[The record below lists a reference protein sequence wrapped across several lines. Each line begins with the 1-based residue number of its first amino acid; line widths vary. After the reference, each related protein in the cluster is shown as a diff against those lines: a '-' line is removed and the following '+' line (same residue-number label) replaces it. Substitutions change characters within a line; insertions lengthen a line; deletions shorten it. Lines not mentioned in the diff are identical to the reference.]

1 MSRSAYDPLVE
12 LIDHVRRL
20 RVLVALDDTGSFSA
34 AARRLG
40 MTQSAASQHIGA
52 LERNLDLTL
61 VDRQTR
67 PVQLSEVGL
76 RLAHHGRLLQR
87 LLELAEQEVLELAG
101 RRDLRLR
108 LAAFPSALTTF
119 VPAALKQFRRQRPD
133 VVLSL
138 VDGHM
143 PELVGML
150 DAGEVDL
157 AITYGRVDDPIR
169 ADHDV
174 LRDDVYRVV
183 LPRGHRLARRDAVRL
198 RDLADD
204 PWVGSRSEGGWFRIV
219 SDACRAEGFTPKVA
233 LTTDDYLTVQA
244 MVASTL
250 GVAVIPG
257 LAVRPS
263 RQVAA
268 LPIAGRPVVRRMW
281 VVRRPGLARAP
292 ATRELVSALAAAAR
306 AWT

>member
-1 MSRSAYDPLVE
+1 MSQ
-12 LIDHVRRL
+12 VRRI

-40 MTQSAASQHIGA
+40 MTQSAVSQQITA
-52 LERNLDLTL
+52 LERDLDLTL
-61 VDRQTR
+61 VDREIR
-67 PVQLSEVGL
+67 PAQLTEVGL

-87 LLELAEQEVLELAG
+87 LLDLAEQEVLEIAG

-108 LAAFPSALTTF
+108 LGAFPSALTTF
-119 VPAALKQFRRQRPD
+119 VPAALKQFRRRRPH
-133 VVLSL
+133 VILSL

-143 PELVGML
+143 PELVRLL

-157 AITYGRVDDPIR
+157 AITYGPVDDPAR
-169 ADHDV
+169 AGREV
-174 LRDDVYRVV
+174 LRDDAYRVV

-204 PWVGSRSEGGWFRIV
+204 PWVGSRSDGGWFRIV
-219 SDACRAEGFTPKVA
+219 SDACRAEGFTPRVA

-250 GVAVIPG
+250 GVAAVPG
-257 LAVRPS
+257 LAVRTS
-263 RQVAA
+263 RQVVA
-268 LPIAGRPVVRRMW
+268 LPIAGRSVVRRMW

-292 ATRELVSALAAAAR
+292 ATRELVSALASSAR
-306 AWT
+306 AWK